1 MALLP
6 FLKTLFSAKGE
17 RQDSA
22 FALYMHVAQTARQPV
37 IFEDFHVPD
46 TAQGRYEVVVFYAV
60 LVLERLKQ
68 LPDPA
73 AELAQ
78 DFVDTLFEQLDHALR
93 ELGIG
98 DLSVGKRMKK
108 MAQGFYGRAQ
118 VYGDA
123 LREDD
128 VDTESRDIQ
137 NIAYAHLAHALA
149 KNIYG
154 DATKSTAKE
163 VLGLAHQFTRVY
175 HMLQKQPLSAFL
187 STTSPFVSLDT
198 AREPH

>member
-22 FALYMHVAQTARQPV
+22 FALYLHVAQAARQPV

-123 LREDD
+123 LREDETHKGD
-128 VDTESRDIQ
+128 QT
-137 NIAYAHLAHALA
+137 YLAQALA

-154 DATKSTAKE
+154 DATKSTAKQ

-175 HMLQKQPLSAFL
+175 HMLQKESLSAFL
-187 STTSPFVSLDT
+187 STASPFVSLDT

>member
-22 FALYMHVAQTARQPV
+22 FALYMHVAQAARQPV
-37 IFEDFHVPD
+37 IFEHSQVPD
-46 TAQGRYEVVVFYAV
+46 TAQGRYEVVVFYAA

-128 VDTESRDIQ
+128 LQKTTHT
-137 NIAYAHLAHALA
+137 HLAQAIA

-154 DATKSTAKE
+154 DSAKSNAQE
-163 VLGLAHQFTRVY
+163 VLGLAQHFKQIY
-175 HMLQKQPLSAFL
+175 DALQKQPLSAFL

-198 AREPH
+198 AREPY